1 MSVLYEFYW
10 YTNFNKRIRVMRKKF
25 MFIATATLL
34 GSSILFSSCIGSFAL
49 SNKFLAWNKTVDSKF
64 VNEVLFVV
72 LTPAYAITMMAD
84 VLVLNSIEF
93 WSGENP
99 VEAGIVKTV
108 RGENGV
114 YTVETLKDGYNIKN
128 DKGEEM
134 ELIYN
139 KDDNSW
145 SMVQNEES
153 TKLIKFT
160 EGNQAIVYL
169 PNGTEQKVELSS
181 AGVLALKQAVGNT
194 TYMAMK

>member
-1 MSVLYEFYW
+1 MKKRFMIIAGATVLS
-10 YTNFNKRIRVMRKKF
+10 
-25 MFIATATLL
+25 
-34 GSSILFSSCIGSFAL
+34 SSILFSSCIGSFAL

-72 LTPAYAITMMAD
+72 LQPAYAITMLAD

-99 VEAGIVKTV
+99 VEAGIIKTV
-108 RGENGV
+108 DSENGI

-128 DKGEEM
+128 EAGEEM
-134 ELIYN
+134 DLIYN
-139 KDDNSW
+139 KEDNSW

-160 EGNQAIVYL
+160 EGDDAIVYL
-169 PNGTEQKVELSS
+169 PNGTEQKVELS
-181 AGVLALKQAVGNT
+181 ANGVLALKQAAGGS
-194 TYMAMK
+194 YYLAMK

>member
-1 MSVLYEFYW
+1 M
-10 YTNFNKRIRVMRKKF
+10 KKKF
-25 MFIATATLL
+25 MVIASAVVV

-72 LTPAYAITMMAD
+72 LQPAYAITMLAD

-99 VEAGIVKTV
+99 VEAGIIKSVES
-108 RGENGV
+108 ENGV
-114 YTVETLKDGYNIKN
+114 YTVETLENGYNIKN
-128 DKGEEM
+128 EAGEEM

-139 KDDNSW
+139 KEDNTW

-160 EGNQAIVYL
+160 EDNKAIVYL
-169 PNGTEQKVELSS
+169 PDGIEQKVELS
-181 AGVLALKQAVGNT
+181 ADGVLALKQAKSGFYGVG
-194 TYMAMK
+194 